1 MTTWT
6 RARRAIAAVAC
17 SGLAATLVG
26 AAVAPAANAASDDG
40 TLPKKDSAAVE
51 KQETLVAGVVYS
63 FKDGLAASAS
73 GTATVAA
80 RAAANASVQSA
91 LKASGAKVSTGAA
104 AVDAGATWA
113 VDFEEPVTPAQA
125 QAAITALKAVP
136 GITDVEPNYIS
147 TAYAAGPV
155 VPTDPYVK
163 QYQWNI
169 WDYSSRGTL
178 DGVAWP
184 TGGYST
190 HATALWPATKGKNVV
205 VAVLDTGRTAH
216 PQIDGVTVA
225 GYDMISD
232 KYRARDGNARDSNP
246 QDQGDW
252 DSEDQSSWHGTHVAG
267 IIAAKWDGAKG
278 VGVAPGVRIQHVRVL
293 GAGGGTSADI
303 AAGITWASGGVVSGT
318 SRNKTPAK
326 VINLSLGGKHACGS
340 MTQRAIDNARKRGAV
355 VVVSAGNSAE
365 SASLYG
371 PANCKNVVTV
381 AALDEYGQRATYSNY
396 GNTVEV
402 SAPGGEYADGYRP
415 ILSTWNTGTTKPGT
429 QTWGLMMGTS
439 QAAPHVSAAAAMLY
453 SLGLRGSAVE
463 SGLKKA
469 TSPFPKYPSFPTY
482 NCTTTRCGAGYLNLQ
497 KVLAPAG
504 AVTVTGTAKVGQT
517 VTAKYSFTGKVN
529 GYKFQWYRNG
539 KAISG
544 ATGKTRTLNS
554 LDKGAIIKVR
564 VSPVGTASYVS
575 IPKYSAGTRVG

>member
-26 AAVAPAANAASDDG
+26 AAVAPAANAADDDLV
-40 TLPKKDSAAVE
+40 LPTTGPTVE
-51 KQETLVAGVVYS
+51 KQETLVAGLVYS
-63 FKDGLAASAS
+63 VKGAGAVSSGARLLAA
-73 GTATVAA
+73 GTAASSAV
-80 RAAANASVQSA
+80 RAA
-91 LKASGAKVSTGAA
+91 LRGSGATVTDGAT
-104 AVDAGATWA
+104 AVDAGSTWA
-113 VDFEEPVTPAQA
+113 VDFDTPLSL
-125 QAAITALKAVP
+125 AAARPAIAALASVP
-136 GITDVEPNYIS
+136 GVSDVEPNYIS
-147 TAYAAGPV
+147 TAQAAGPV

-169 WDYSSRGTL
+169 WDYSSRGSVG
-178 DGVAWP
+178 GVAWP
-184 TGGYST
+184 SGGYST

-232 KYRARDGNARDSNP
+232 KTRARDGNARDSNP

-252 DSEDQSSWHGTHVAG
+252 DSRDQSSWHGTHVAG
-267 IIAAKWDGAKG
+267 IIAAKWDGARG

-293 GAGGGTSADI
+293 GAGGGTAADI

-326 VINLSLGGKHACGS
+326 VINLSLGGKHPCGS

-355 VVVSAGNSAE
+355 VVVAAANAGE

-371 PANCKNVVTV
+371 PANCNNVVTV
-381 AALDEYGQRATYSNY
+381 AATDEYGQRASYSNY
-396 GNTVEV
+396 GNTVEL
-402 SAPGGEYADGYRP
+402 SAPGGDYSETSRP
-415 ILSTWNTGTTKPGT
+415 IASTWNTGTTTPGT
-429 QTWGLMMGTS
+429 QTWGYMMGTS

-453 SLGLRGSAVE
+453 SLGLRGTAIE

-469 TSPFPKYPSFPTY
+469 TSPFPRYGTRLDF
-482 NCTTTRCGAGYLNLQ
+482 NCTTSRCGAGYLNLQ
-497 KVLAPAG
+497 KVLAPVG

-564 VSPVGTASYVS
+564 VTPVGTASYVS